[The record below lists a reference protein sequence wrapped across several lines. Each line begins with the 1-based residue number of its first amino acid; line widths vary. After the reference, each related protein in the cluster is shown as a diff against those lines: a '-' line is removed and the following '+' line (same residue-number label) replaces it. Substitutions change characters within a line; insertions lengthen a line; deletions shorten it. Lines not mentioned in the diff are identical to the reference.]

1 MEMFWFFLL
10 QFQQACDSAYNT
22 DLYFHKV
29 ISTLATPLTIYSNSD
44 SIANEIE
51 P

>member
-1 MEMFWFFLL
+1 MEIFWFFLL
-10 QFQQACDSAYNT
+10 QFRRAYDSAYNT
-22 DLYFHKV
+22 DFLFLQGHKHSCN
-29 ISTLATPLTIYSNSD
+29 STYNFSNSD